1 MTQKMF
7 IPGETDLWALD
18 VPSSHNSP
26 LDRDDPHDGGGL
38 LSDTRLKQEIFENN
52 DFFILLFCSTFDLYL
67 PIVTS
72 TTLKRVI
79 GNITLFCQN
88 DFNVQLNV
96 SDQLF
101 CNLIC
106 VFLFSKYR

>member
-1 MTQKMF
+1 MF

-52 DFFILLFCSTFDLYL
+52 DFVYFLFCLTFDRYL

-72 TTLKRVI
+72 TTLKRAI
-79 GNITLFCQN
+79 ANKALFCQN
-88 DFNVQLNV
+88 DFNVRLNV

-101 CNLIC
+101 CNLIS